1 MASYSGSGSLTV
13 DLDIVDGTIIDAKTG
28 FSLDIPMELV
38 PDIEDVCYE
47 LKIEFDVIGTRTLG
61 GSWEPDQAEEDY
73 QFSDAYIGD
82 ELLDYE
88 LGKKLFEELYDR
100 LHEVDVLLD

>member
-47 LKIEFDVIGTRTLG
+47 LKIEFDVISTFR
-61 GSWEPDQAEEDY
+61 GSGLRSEVEDDY